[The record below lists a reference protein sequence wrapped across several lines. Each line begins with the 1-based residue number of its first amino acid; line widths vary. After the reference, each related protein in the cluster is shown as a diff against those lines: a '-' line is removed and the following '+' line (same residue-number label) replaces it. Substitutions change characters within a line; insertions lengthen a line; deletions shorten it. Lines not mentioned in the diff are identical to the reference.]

1 MEKIYVKDAAIRII
15 RHIKAEKNI
24 ASHASIDLLDILAD
38 VVDAVEVEP
47 QTRRS
52 HADDVEAEL
61 QTRRSLG
68 GFIARSISG
77 ITKKLSPENHEDTEQ
92 EPSYILDEKLMT
104 SAASKAATILS
115 GLEAETEQRISCLT
129 EQNAQFSRHLEEL
142 QTANTRLRASVDI
155 MRKNT
160 ATRLQKILSLT
171 GKSKYGLAREIYPLL
186 EDMGIRVVWSDDDP
200 DPDHGMFST
209 LTVENLANYR
219 EIPCL
224 VHNGEILT
232 QGTIFVAA
240 ADEPDSSSDA
250 AERTEIL

>member
-24 ASHASIDLLDILAD
+24 ASKASIDLLDILAD

-52 HADDVEAEL
+52 QADYVEDEL
-61 QTRRSLG
+61 QTRRRLG
-68 GFIARSISG
+68 GFIARGISCL
-77 ITKKLSPENHEDTEQ
+77 IKKSSQENHELQEQ
-92 EPSYILDEKLMT
+92 EPSYILDEKLMA

-115 GLEAETEQRISCLT
+115 GLEAETEQRISYLT

-142 QTANTRLRASVDI
+142 QTANTRLRASADI
-155 MRKNT
+155 MRKNI
-160 ATRLQKILSLT
+160 AARFQKILSMT
-171 GKSKYGLAREIYPLL
+171 GKSRDGLAREIYPLL
-186 EDMGIRVVWSDDDP
+186 EDMGIRVVWSDDDQ
-200 DPDHGMFST
+200 DHGMFST
-209 LTVENLANYR
+209 LTVENLSNYR

-250 AERTEIL
+250 PERTEIL